1 MFSHY
6 INSQLIFAVSTLPLS
21 TFKIKVLYSCKSF
34 LEDDNIKIQN
44 GLYVFQSLLPFV
56 CKISTSLMASKANLR
71 LWAKQLNIEAKRV
84 SIFNN
89 KLNAFNV
96 LYNKVCPIGCVMYP
110 IHKWGMFLHKLGGD
124 MYRFSHLEKI

>member
-1 MFSHY
+1 
-6 INSQLIFAVSTLPLS
+6 
-21 TFKIKVLYSCKSF
+21 
-34 LEDDNIKIQN
+34 
-44 GLYVFQSLLPFV
+44 
-56 CKISTSLMASKANLR
+56 MASKANLR